1 MKDQIQNQ
9 RFLLEVFYGIV
20 FIDSFLLEGEGGIGN
35 FFIEIFLLERG
46 RVRMKSLLLKVF
58 IVKLFIGMG
67 KGEEEKFVIESCYW
81 KVFYLKG
88 KG

>member
-9 RFLLEVFYGIV
+9 KLLLEVFYGIV

-35 FFIEIFLLERG
+35 FFIESFLLERG

-58 IVKLFIGMG
+58 IGNFFI
-67 KGEEEKFVIESCYW
+67 
-81 KVFYLKG
+81 
-88 KG
+88 